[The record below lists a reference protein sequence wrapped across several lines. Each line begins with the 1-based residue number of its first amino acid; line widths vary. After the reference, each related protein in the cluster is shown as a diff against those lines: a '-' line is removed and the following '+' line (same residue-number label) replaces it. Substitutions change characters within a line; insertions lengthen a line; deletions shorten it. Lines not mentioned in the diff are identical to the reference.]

1 MVEDAADAI
10 EEELG
15 PIGAWV
21 NNAMVTMFAPFA
33 EVKPDEFRRV
43 TEVTSLG
50 TVHGTMAALRRMR
63 PRTGGVI
70 VQVGSVLAYRS
81 SPLQTAY
88 CGAKAAIRGS
98 RTRSAASSSTSGAR

>member
-1 MVEDAADAI
+1 VVEDAADAI

-63 PRTGGVI
+63 PRNGGVI
-70 VQVGSVLAYRS
+70 GQVGSVLANRS
-81 SPLQTAY
+81 IPLQTAY
-88 CGAKAAIRGS
+88 WARRRRSGGS
-98 RTRSAASSSTSGAR
+98 RTRSGASSSTSGAR